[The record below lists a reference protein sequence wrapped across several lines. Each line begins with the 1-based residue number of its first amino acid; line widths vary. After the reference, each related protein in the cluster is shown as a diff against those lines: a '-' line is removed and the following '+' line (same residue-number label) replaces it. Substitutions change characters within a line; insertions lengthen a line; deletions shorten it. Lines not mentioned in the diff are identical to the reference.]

1 MEGSDTA
8 GCGAGNDGARD
19 PLEGGN
25 VRGCGAEGEDTRGND
40 ELRELRGL
48 VEMQR
53 RRIEELEKNEK
64 QTTREMRRL
73 HRAIEHE
80 RTVNIAKANREAA
93 KSLAQRE
100 RERYMRLVL
109 ENSSDIILLLDRS
122 FRFVYCTSIF
132 LGKIGNPDA
141 RYLVGRTFQEVFGRF
156 AEPVITDILFN
167 LMHEAVRTST
177 PAEQTV
183 EIGEQEDRHKYT
195 VVFTPMSS
203 ESRANE
209 GIMVYLHDV
218 TAIEK
223 AREMAERASTAKS
236 DFLSNMSHE
245 IRTPLNAVIGMTAIA
260 KASPSVERK
269 EYCLDRIEDA
279 SRHLLGIIND
289 ILDMSKIEA
298 NKFTLSPE
306 EFNVETMLR
315 KVTDVVNFKA
325 AEKQQNLFVYIDR
338 NIPRF
343 LIGDD
348 QRLAQIITNLLSN
361 AVKFTPE
368 SGAIRVNVELEQDDD
383 TYCTLLVQVTD
394 TGIGISEEQ
403 QSRIFSSF
411 EQAESGTSRK
421 FGGTGLGLA
430 ISRRLVEMMNGRI
443 WVESEAGKGATFAF
457 TVRLEKGSGEQRALL
472 EGVDWDT
479 VRVLAVDDDPEVL
492 LYFARL
498 AEQLGFACDTA
509 AGGAE
514 ALRMI
519 ESKGPYDLNFV
530 DWKMPGMD
538 GMELSR
544 RIKDYGA
551 DKSVVIM
558 ISAAEWGRIE
568 EDAKQSGV
576 GKFLSKP
583 LFPSDL
589 ADCIGSCLGR
599 GSLKEERLEADA
611 DCFRGFHILLA
622 EDVEINREI
631 VVGLLE
637 QTGLDIDCA
646 ENGAEAVTMY
656 AAAPERYN
664 MIFMDVQMP
673 EMDGYEATRRIRAL
687 EHPLAAHVPI
697 AAMTANVF
705 KEDIERCLQA
715 GMDDHVGK
723 PISLAEVLHM
733 LRRYLPGTASL
744 NAEKFLA
751 VTSN

>member
-1 MEGSDTA
+1 MEGGSTAGRGAVIIGDREPLEGDIAA
-8 GCGAGNDGARD
+8 GCGAPAVGGRD
-19 PLEGGN
+19 ELSK
-25 VRGCGAEGEDTRGND
+25 
-40 ELRELRGL
+40 LREL
-48 VEMQR
+48 VEAQR
-53 RRIEELEKNEK
+53 RHIEELEKSEK
-64 QTTREMRRL
+64 KSAREVSRL

-80 RTVNIAKANREAA
+80 RTIGIAKANREAA

-109 ENSSDIILLLDRS
+109 ENSSEIILLLDKS
-122 FRFVYCTSIF
+122 FRFVYCTKVF
-132 LGKIGNPDA
+132 LGKIGNPDVK
-141 RYLVGRTFQEVFGRF
+141 YLAGHTFQEVFGRF
-156 AEPVITDILFN
+156 AEEEITDALFKT
-167 LMHEAVRTST
+167 MCEAVRVNS
-177 PAEQTV
+177 PVEQTV
-183 EIGEQEDRHKYT
+183 EVVRQSDRHKYT

-203 ESRANE
+203 ERRTDE
-209 GIMVYLHDV
+209 GMMVHLHDV
-218 TAIEK
+218 TAIER
-223 AREMAERASTAKS
+223 AREMAEHASTAKS

-245 IRTPLNAVIGMTAIA
+245 IRTPLNAVIGMTSIA

-298 NKFTLSPE
+298 NKFVLSPE
-306 EFNVETMLR
+306 EFNVENMLR
-315 KVTDVVNFKA
+315 KVSDVVNFKT
-325 AEKQQNLFVYIDR
+325 AEKQQNLFVHIDR
-338 NIPRF
+338 NIPRV
-343 LIGDD
+343 LVGDD
-348 QRLAQIITNLLSN
+348 QRLAQVITNLLSN

-368 SGAIRVNVELEQDDD
+368 SGSIRVDAALERDDE
-383 TYCTLLVQVTD
+383 THCTLLVRVTD
-394 TGIGISEEQ
+394 TGIGISKEQ

-411 EQAESGTSRK
+411 EQAESGTARK

-430 ISRRLVEMMNGRI
+430 ISRRIVEMMDGRI
-443 WVESEAGKGATFAF
+443 WVESEVGKGATFAF
-457 TVRLEKGSGEQRALL
+457 TVRLAKGTGEQRALL

-519 ESKGPYDLNFV
+519 ESNGPYDLNFV

-538 GMELSR
+538 GIELSR
-544 RIKDYGA
+544 KIKDYGA

-558 ISAAEWGRIE
+558 ISAAEWSQIE
-568 EDAKQSGV
+568 EDAKQAGV

-589 ADCIGSCLGR
+589 ADCISSCLGR
-599 GSLKEERLEADA
+599 GGLKEERMEAEA
-611 DCFRGFHILLA
+611 DCFQDFRILLA

-631 VVGLLE
+631 VVSLLE
-637 QTGLDIDCA
+637 PTGLDIDCA
-646 ENGAEAVTMY
+646 ENGMQAVAMY
-656 AAAPERYN
+656 AAGPELYN

-673 EMDGYEATRRIRAL
+673 EMDGYEATRRIRAM
-687 EHPLAAHVPI
+687 EHPFAAQVPI
-697 AAMTANVF
+697 VAMTANVF
-705 KEDIERCLQA
+705 KEDIERCLEA

-723 PISLAEVLHM
+723 PIDLDEVLRI
-733 LRRYLPGTASL
+733 LRRYLTRAATHPIPH
-744 NAEKFLA
+744 
-751 VTSN
+751 